1 MIDSYGQ
8 HKEEVLCYGDATGGA
23 RGSAKVKGSDW
34 DLIRNALRPIF
45 QDRVHF
51 RVGDQNPRERV
62 RVNAMNSRLQ
72 TMDKKIHLVVN
83 PVTCPHVIED
93 LDGVILKDDGS
104 GEIDKEDNKEITH
117 LTDALGYYVE
127 RKHPVR
133 SGVQF
138 VQQSI

>member
-1 MIDSYGQ
+1 
-8 HKEEVLCYGDATGGA
+8 
-23 RGSAKVKGSDW
+23 
-34 DLIRNALRPIF
+34 
-45 QDRVHF
+45 
-51 RVGDQNPRERV
+51 
-62 RVNAMNSRLQ
+62 
-72 TMDKKIHLVVN
+72 MDKKIHLVVN